1 MTTVLLDNRV
11 LEPFVADALRQY
23 RKAWQTARDGAEQYL
38 PRCWALLIGR
48 VDGPV
53 MRVERLHFAGNVRET
68 DETVLTEFSEVIVPC
83 FGTTYAHGRRGFWCD
98 PRELLRLTRAA
109 EAEGREV
116 LGSVHMHAD
125 VHRFWPSH
133 AAGQVLSEQPTA
145 MDEYLFRNTGWPLNL
160 ICHLESSHDE
170 IGHNFGAWAP
180 PSFDDPEDR
189 SKQLL
194 IRYLLAT
201 FDDREV

>member
-1 MTTVLLDNRV
+1 MAEDV
-11 LEPFVADALRQY
+11 LEFDPAVVPKLRSAYAEALA
-23 RKAWQTARDGAEQYL
+23 KVDEQ
-38 PRCWALLIGR
+38 
-48 VDGPV
+48 V
-53 MRVERLHFAGNVRET
+53 RL
-68 DETVLTEFSEVIVPC
+68 
-83 FGTTYAHGRRGFWCD
+83 
-98 PRELLRLTRAA
+98 A

-133 AAGQVLSEQPTA
+133 AAGQVLSEEPTA

-180 PSFDDPEDR
+180 PDFEDPEDQ

-194 IRYLLAT
+194 IRYLLAK